1 MSQIFYRFG
10 SQVERGANVQIWLA
24 YMAAIGG
31 EDIISGQHYDEHRKK
46 IPVPEYARD
55 EDITRRLWE
64 VSEAMAGIDFDLS
77 VAAK

>member
-10 SQVERGANVQIWLA
+10 TQVERAANVQIWLA
-24 YMAAIGG
+24 YMAAIGSK
-31 EDIISGQHYDEHRKK
+31 DISGGQHYDEYRKI

-55 EDITRRLWE
+55 DDLTRRLWE
-64 VSEAMAGIDFDLS
+64 VSEAMAGTDFDLS

>member
-31 EDIISGQHYDEHRKK
+31 EDVISGQHYDEYRK
-46 IPVPEYARD
+46 ILPVPEYARD